1 MTDYASKVLTMESF
15 TSQETDGAGEIELTL
30 QETPAADDSIMLYC
44 SNTGYMITLS
54 SRAAKVLTV
63 LITKL
68 IYDKTDT
75 PLTGSL
81 GNLPGGVTE
90 SATRISTD
98 SGAGTGFGAVDGV
111 QKLSVTHTHLISKT
125 YQHDHTPTYTT
136 TAMAAATTQAG
147 LNIIVIYAKA

>member
-1 MTDYASKVLTMESF
+1 MTDYEGSVLTMESF
-15 TSQETDGAGEIELTL
+15 TSQETDGAGNIDLTL

-44 SNTGYMITLS
+44 SNPGYIITLS

-68 IYDKTDT
+68 KYDKTDN
-75 PLTGSL
+75 PLTGNLS
-81 GNLPGGVTE
+81 NLPGGVTE
-90 SATRISTD
+90 SAIRISTD
-98 SGAGTGFGAVDGV
+98 SAGGTGFGANDGP
-111 QKLSVTHTHLISKT
+111 QNLSKVHTHLISKT

-136 TAMAAATTQAG
+136 TAMSAATSQSG